1 MIIVNVREWMAR
13 KNIDNI
19 KPLMEESK
27 LSRNAINKLY
37 RENDVESIKLETL
50 IRLCDYFQCNLSQ
63 LIEYM
68 PDNQNYRD

>member
-13 KNIDNI
+13 KKIDNI
-19 KPLMEESK
+19 KQLMEESK

>member
-13 KNIDNI
+13 KKIDNI
-19 KPLMEESK
+19 KQLMEESK

-68 PDNQNYRD
+68 PDNQN